1 MKALIL
7 IGSFGNR
14 MRPLTLSVPKPF
26 VEFGNKSIL
35 QHQIEALMALGCITE
50 IILAI
55 NFSED
60 VLSDKLEFFRQQY
73 NIKITCSVEEEP
85 LGTAGPI
92 KKARKILKEKES
104 ADATQ

>member
-14 MRPLTLSVPKPF
+14 MRPLTLSVPKPL
-26 VEFGNKSIL
+26 VEFANKSIL
-35 QHQIEALMALGCITE
+35 QHQIEALVNLGCISE

-60 VLSDKLEFFRQQY
+60 VLHEKLEFYRKKY
-73 NIKITCSVEEEP
+73 SIKITCSIEEEP

-92 KKARKILKEKES
+92 LKAQDLLR
-104 ADATQ
+104 